1 MLLICCQYLICSW
14 YSYCLLPLLHLAK
27 TVFWLSLHCLSDC
40 LWSLVFRPHLSGS
53 SPEFAVI
60 CLWHLNVIWS
70 QCCPHLWPENIIP
83 DFAYSCSYPVIWT
96 SSLSAVRC
104 DLMWPDLAH
113 GCASIQLFLYMRHCQ
128 TWELIS
134 EVEQQPLAQTL
145 LLFLHPTSSWSVCAI
160 FSIQPHECILAEM
173 FCNSSAAFLQAL
185 FTIPPD
191 QQQRHP
197 CFFLQSLWTVGPAST
212 HLDPSTPKQLAVG
225 PAHHH
230 KPTLPFIPHFVIHI
244 VFRALS
250 FLIPISF
257 LCLCIWNGE
266 SRGIKKKKRM
276 RGCKLCILELQGH
289 GDSLY
294 QEEFLGSMHLHS
306 DLGDW
311 GVCPKMRVSGLCT
324 LSWSSAMGLCSLHFH
339 LLQFPPQCSV
349 QVFTVLTFFFYYYF

>member
-1 MLLICCQYLICSW
+1 MITDKATVPIRHVCNFLLPNLVLLLRLSALKLICCHDHCPYEELSWIWQVMAVSSVIGPISQLASRRCWSVANIWFVPDILIVFFHFFTLQKLCFGLACTAFLIVFDLWSFDLT
-14 YSYCLLPLLHLAK
+14 SRGLLPSLLSSVCDISMWFDHSAVRICDLK
-27 TVFWLSLHCLSDC
+27 ILSLT
-40 LWSLVFRPHLSGS
+40 
-53 SPEFAVI
+53 SPI
-60 CLWHLNVIWS
+60 
-70 QCCPHLWPENIIP
+70 
-83 DFAYSCSYPVIWT
+83 FAYSCSYPVIWT
-96 SSLSAVRC
+96 SSLSAVSC
-104 DLMWPDLAH
+104 DLRWPDLAH
-113 GCASIQLFLYMRHCQ
+113 GCASVQLFLYMRHCQ

-160 FSIQPHECILAEM
+160 FSLQPHECILAQM

-230 KPTLPFIPHFVIHI
+230 KPTLPFISHFVIHI

-266 SRGIKKKKRM
+266 SRGVKKKEKDER
-276 RGCKLCILELQGH
+276 Q
-289 GDSLY
+289 
-294 QEEFLGSMHLHS
+294 
-306 DLGDW
+306 
-311 GVCPKMRVSGLCT
+311 
-324 LSWSSAMGLCSLHFH
+324 
-339 LLQFPPQCSV
+339 
-349 QVFTVLTFFFYYYF
+349 